1 MLNIFRRHVSA
12 CPNYGKRTA
21 QKCPRRPP
29 CPIHYEGIDGQGI
42 RHRSEALIDP
52 RTGNGIRDWAR
63 ACEVVRDLEAPAP
76 ALVPERRTAI
86 QAAIDHFVKLKES
99 KSPDTRRKN
108 RRVLMDFKSF
118 MEASPRNY
126 QFITD
131 VRFSDLTDVASAWQ
145 GSNRSKV
152 RDLGILTSFLK
163 YCHRAEFTS
172 KKHWRRIVQDLEL
185 AR

>member
-1 MLNIFRRHVSA
+1 
-12 CPNYGKRTA
+12 
-21 QKCPRRPP
+21 
-29 CPIHYEGIDGQGI
+29 
-42 RHRSEALIDP
+42 
-52 RTGNGIRDWAR
+52 
-63 ACEVVRDLEAPAP
+63 LEAPAP